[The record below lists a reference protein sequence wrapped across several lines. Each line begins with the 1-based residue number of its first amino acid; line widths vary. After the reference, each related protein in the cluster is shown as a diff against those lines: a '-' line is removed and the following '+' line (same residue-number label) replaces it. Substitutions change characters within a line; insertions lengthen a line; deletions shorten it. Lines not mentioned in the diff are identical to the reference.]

1 MRETI
6 PEKKVISEKTAE
18 HDAAQV
24 DREKV
29 REVCADLTD
38 KANTVLERL
47 RARVPKVRLV
57 KAGHR

>member
-6 PEKKVISEKTAE
+6 PEKKGVSEKTAE
-18 HDAAQV
+18 HDATKS

-38 KANTVLERL
+38 KAATVLERL
-47 RARVPKVRLV
+47 RARAPRVRLV
-57 KAGHR
+57 KAATK